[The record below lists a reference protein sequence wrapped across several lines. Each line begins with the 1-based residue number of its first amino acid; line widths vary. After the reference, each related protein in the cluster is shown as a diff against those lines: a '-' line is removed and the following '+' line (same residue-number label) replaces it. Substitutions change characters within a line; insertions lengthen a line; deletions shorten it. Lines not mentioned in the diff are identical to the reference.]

1 MAWTRLDLHDLLVSI
16 LGTHNVYYQP
26 PESFKLAYPCIVYS
40 RTDIDPLRA
49 DDTAY
54 VKRHRYLVTHISRDP
69 DDETVERIADTMGFS
84 YDRHFVSDG
93 LHHDV
98 FTFVTI

>member
-1 MAWTRLDLHDLLVSI
+1 MAWTRLELHNLLI
-16 LGTHNVYYQP
+16 ETLGSNHVYYQP
-26 PESFKLAYPCIVYS
+26 PESFKMVYPCIVYS

-49 DDTAY
+49 DDSAY
-54 VKRHRYLVTHISRDP
+54 VKRHRYLVTHIGWNP
-69 DDETVERIADTMGFS
+69 DDDTVEKLADIRGFS

-98 FTFVTI
+98 FTFVTT